1 MKEEALKDN
10 KYSYTMDELLL
21 KKYKYPV
28 QTHPFCEGDAFYAHQ
43 EEMIISVCRR
53 GGCPQKLV
61 VLEEFPRILN
71 KELDQH
77 RIEVLHRNKLYC
89 EIHSTTLVRL
99 QFASICVYCELEKD
113 DETIEYEKKLN
124 EMITKEDPVENTK
137 PKKRFW
143 RFRRK

>member
-1 MKEEALKDN
+1 MTDTN
-10 KYSYTMDELLL
+10 KYTYTMDELLR
-21 KKYKYPV
+21 KKYRYPV
-28 QTHPFCEGDAFYAHQ
+28 QTHPFCEGDAFYGQQ
-43 EEMIISVCRR
+43 EELIVSLCRR

-71 KELDQH
+71 KELDAE
-77 RIEVLHRNKLYC
+77 RINVLQRNDLYC

-113 DETIEYEKKLN
+113 EETKEYEKKLN
-124 EMITKEDPVENTK
+124 EMINKKDPIEDIK

-143 RFRRK
+143 RFRRR